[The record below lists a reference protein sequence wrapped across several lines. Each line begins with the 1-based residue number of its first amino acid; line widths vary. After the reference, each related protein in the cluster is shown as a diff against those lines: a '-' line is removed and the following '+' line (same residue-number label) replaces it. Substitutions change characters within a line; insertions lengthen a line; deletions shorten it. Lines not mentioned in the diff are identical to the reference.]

1 MNFFTWFSDSPILGT
16 IFIIACLVGLRLFFY
31 FITNITRAM
40 TGNYPPIYEEE
51 EEEEEDDDDPDEND
65 Y

>member
-40 TGNYPPIYEEE
+40 TGNYPPVCEDCD
-51 EEEEEDDDDPDEND
+51 EEDKNEDYDEND